1 MGLWKSVLATAGFV
15 LISGSASAGE
25 IWEFD
30 DLKSIEYRESGT
42 VLTSI
47 LIGTLIN
54 GTPVPWQPMPRESAR
69 CTELYKTMQA
79 HPGVY
84 VLRLDVE
91 WNLSDP
97 YYSHVA
103 GCRLHRKPYTP

>member
-1 MGLWKSVLATAGFV
+1 MDLWKSIVSTAGFA
-15 LISGSASAGE
+15 LISVGASAGE

-30 DLKSIEYRESGT
+30 DLKSIEYREGQT
-42 VLTSI
+42 I

-54 GTPVPWQPMPRESAR
+54 GTPVPWQPMPREPEQ
-69 CTELYKTMQA
+69 CTRLYQTMQE

-91 WNLSDP
+91 WYLPDP
-97 YYSHVA
+97 FYNHIA

>member
-1 MGLWKSVLATAGFV
+1 MDLWKSILATAGFA
-15 LISGSASAGE
+15 LISVGANAGE

-30 DLKSIEYRESGT
+30 DLKSIEYRDGGDT
-42 VLTSI
+42 I

-54 GTPVPWQPMPRESAR
+54 GTPVPWQPMPREPER
-69 CTELYKTMQA
+69 CSRIYETMQA

-84 VLRLDVE
+84 VLRLDVV
-91 WNLSDP
+91 WILSDP
-97 YYSHVA
+97 IYSYIA